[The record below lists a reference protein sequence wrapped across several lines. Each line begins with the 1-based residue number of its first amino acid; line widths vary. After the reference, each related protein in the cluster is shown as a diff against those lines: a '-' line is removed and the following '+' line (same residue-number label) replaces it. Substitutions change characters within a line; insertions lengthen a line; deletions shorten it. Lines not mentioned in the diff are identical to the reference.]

1 MRVAPSRLGALRHHF
16 PLRVPYVRLHGHGLL
31 RAHRRRRSHDRVSG
45 FVRSHTSNDV
55 LEKRLIHVSYTLNSE
70 YVS

>member
-1 MRVAPSRLGALRHHF
+1 MALSRIGAFRHHF

-31 RAHRRRRSHDRVSG
+31 RAHLGRRGHDRVSG
-45 FVRSHTSNDV
+45 FVRSHTGNDV
-55 LEKRLIHVSYTLNSE
+55 LEKRLIHVSYSLNSE